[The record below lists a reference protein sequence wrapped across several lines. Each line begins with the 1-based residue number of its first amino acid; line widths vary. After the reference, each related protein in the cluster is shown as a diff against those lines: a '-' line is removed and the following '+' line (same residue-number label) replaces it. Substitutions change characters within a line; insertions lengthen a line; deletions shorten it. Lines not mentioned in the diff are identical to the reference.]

1 MFSVTQRKRQQRK
14 LQWHRRLWIS
24 NVRCHRPYIR
34 SVFAHFCSHRYRL
47 VFGKYMRKF
56 PALLCNQTCAV
67 QHDIPEP
74 KAIYSLSVGNN
85 PGHIQGNISMLN
97 RLLLLAAVLGVQT
110 TAMAANGETVVT
122 GAQYAD
128 QVYYH
133 MEDGSVKTVV
143 NNNWDIAFQISGYS
157 SAILTNG
164 AAGVLLY
171 DVPGSTGESW
181 SDPVDTTGMAA
192 GWNSWHNSVATWD
205 QGAFNM
211 DRDYNTGDFGWGEYN
226 MLTHTVSGSRVFVIR
241 LTDGSYKKIII
252 DGLIGGSYSF
262 RYADLD
268 GSNEMSGT
276 LVKKEFTGKN
286 FGYYSLS
293 NGSSLDREPQS
304 SEWHLSFNKYMDLVT
319 SQNGPTPYAVTG
331 IRLNTGVLA
340 AKVIST
346 TPETAP
352 APEASLFTSKI
363 TEIGWD
369 WKTYDFAS
377 NSYKIN
383 DTTAYFVM
391 TPDDQVYRLIF
402 TGFSGSGTGTYTF
415 NTSLVTTTDI
425 RETENGTDVFG
436 VYPNT
441 LSAGETMQIVI
452 SSKQALQPTSIG
464 IYDMT
469 GREMFTSNLPAVDS
483 GFYQYPVSTSSLSSG
498 MYLVVLHIDGRTVSQ
513 PVIVR

>member
-1 MFSVTQRKRQQRK
+1 
-14 LQWHRRLWIS
+14 
-24 NVRCHRPYIR
+24 
-34 SVFAHFCSHRYRL
+34 
-47 VFGKYMRKF
+47 
-56 PALLCNQTCAV
+56 
-67 QHDIPEP
+67 
-74 KAIYSLSVGNN
+74 
-85 PGHIQGNISMLN
+85 MLN
-97 RLLLLAAVLGVQT
+97 RLLLLAAVLGVQS
-110 TAMAANGETVVT
+110 TAMAGTGETVVT

-133 MEDGSVKTVV
+133 MDNGSVKTVS
-143 NNNWDIAFQISGYS
+143 NSNWDIAFQISGYS

-164 AAGVLLY
+164 AAGVVLY

-181 SDPVDTTGMAA
+181 EEAVDTTGMAA
-192 GWNSWHNSVATWD
+192 EWTSWNNSVSTWD

-226 MLTHTVSGSRVFVIR
+226 MLTHIVSGSRVFVIK
-241 LTDGSYKKIII
+241 LTNGSYKKIII
-252 DGLIGGSYSF
+252 DGLISGTYSF

-276 LVKKEFTGKN
+276 LVKKDFTGKN

-293 NGSSLDREPQS
+293 GAASLDREPES
-304 SEWHLSFNKYMDLVT
+304 SEWHLSFNRYIDMVT
-319 SQNGPTPYAVTG
+319 SQNGPVPYAVTG
-331 IRLNTGVLA
+331 VRLNTGVLA

-346 TPETAP
+346 TPETVP
-352 APEASLFTSKI
+352 APDAALFTSKI

-377 NSYKIN
+377 NSYKIT
-383 DTTAYFVM
+383 DTTAYFVL
-391 TPDDQVYRLIF
+391 TPADQVYRLIF

-415 NTSLVTTTDI
+415 NTTPIATTDI
-425 RETENGTDVFG
+425 RETENGKDVFG

-441 LSAGETMQIVI
+441 LSAGETMQVVL
-452 SSKQALQPTSIG
+452 SSTQAMQPTSIG

-469 GREMFTSNLPAVDS
+469 GREMFTSTLPAMAA
-483 GFYQYPVSTSSLSSG
+483 GFYQYPVSTSSFTSG

-513 PVIVR
+513 PVVIR